1 VTKEKK
7 YTPLQYI
14 ESGEADETTSQIII
28 RKVIL
33 LELFFLRVLP
43 AFISKNINLSMMHTP
58 KTIRTIFLMITLT
71 LPVYLFLYVEMD
83 RQEQIKIVKDNK
95 KREVL
100 NCYRVNTIEKANT
113 LRRKGLGCR
122 I

>member
-1 VTKEKK
+1 
-7 YTPLQYI
+7 
-14 ESGEADETTSQIII
+14 
-28 RKVIL
+28 
-33 LELFFLRVLP
+33 
-43 AFISKNINLSMMHTP
+43 
-58 KTIRTIFLMITLT
+58 

-100 NCYRVNTIEKANT
+100 NCYRVNTIEKAKT
-113 LRRKGLGCR
+113 LRRKGVGCR